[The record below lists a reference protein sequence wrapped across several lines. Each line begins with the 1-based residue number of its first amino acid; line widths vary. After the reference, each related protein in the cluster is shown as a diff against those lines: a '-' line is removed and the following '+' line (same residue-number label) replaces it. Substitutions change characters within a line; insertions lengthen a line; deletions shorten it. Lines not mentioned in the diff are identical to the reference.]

1 VAEGKIEEFKAQ
13 REKLENELK
22 ENKDSL
28 ELLKEEETLYSLE
41 LDKFVDVETAL
52 NDLRVEIEELQKR

>member
-1 VAEGKIEEFKAQ
+1 
-13 REKLENELK
+13 LENELK

-28 ELLKEEETLYSLE
+28 ELLKKEETLYSLE

-52 NDLRVEIEELQKR
+52 DDLRAEKKNCRKR